1 MLKRSMFQTIIQTFS
16 LFKLQIQTI
25 RLKLVRFKPGAWSRL
40 GANGQPG
47 SMAIGNIL
55 MLLMKPPIAQGGSA
69 SVFHTE
75 VIAGAGDSFREK
87 QNHSFPAEVTAE
99 VPAEVAG

>member
-1 MLKRSMFQTIIQTFS
+1 MFQTIIQTFS

-25 RLKLVRFKPGAWSRL
+25 RLKLVRFKLVKSKPGARSRF